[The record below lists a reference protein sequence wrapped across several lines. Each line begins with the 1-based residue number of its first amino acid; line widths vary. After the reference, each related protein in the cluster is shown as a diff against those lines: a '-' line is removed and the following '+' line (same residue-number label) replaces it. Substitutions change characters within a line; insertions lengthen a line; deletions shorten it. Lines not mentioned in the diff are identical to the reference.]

1 MSEQASFGW
10 NDMIRLV
17 VGINLHVLHLLQ
29 NTERLSLDN
38 YYNET
43 LVNVGTSQQYV
54 LIDKIM

>member
-54 LIDKIM
+54 SIDKIM

>member
-29 NTERLSLDN
+29 NTEWLSLDK
-38 YYNET
+38 YNET